1 MLLYDLLQHGEE
13 NACSAAD
20 LCSALGTTPRGLRTM
35 ISVERN
41 AGAEILYPP
50 GGKGGYFL
58 PSTDPEQAQRERLAF
73 YRTMMARVQSTLQAL
88 RPVAAAL
95 GRPVGQLDFLEAW
108 EGDGEPD
115 TQTK

>member
-1 MLLYDLLQHGEE
+1 MVLCDLLQHGAE
-13 NACSAAD
+13 NACSVAD
-20 LCSALGTTPRGLRTM
+20 LCNALGTTPRGLRTM

-41 AGAEILYPP
+41 AGTEILYPP

-73 YRTMMARVQSTLQAL
+73 YRVMIARVQSTLHAL

-115 TQTK
+115 TKEG

>member
-1 MLLYDLLQHGEE
+1 MDLYDFLQHGEE

-20 LCSALGTTPRGLRTM
+20 LCSALSTTPRGLRAM

-41 AGAEILYPP
+41 TGGEILYPP

-108 EGDGEPD
+108 EGDSEPD
-115 TQTK
+115 AKEG